1 MLDKSRI
8 NADNTQIN
16 ADNIRVNP
24 RTNPRESAIFKYYL
38 KMRRPI
44 KKRAV
49 IDPDVKYSD
58 VLVAKFINKIMEA
71 GKKSIARK
79 IVYSALELA
88 EKQTKKPALEVFKK
102 AMDNVSPAVEL
113 RSKRVGGANY
123 QVPVEV
129 RTERRTALAIRWIVD
144 SARSQKGKPM
154 AEKLAGEFANA
165 FNNTGGAIKKK
176 QDVQR
181 MAEAN
186 KAFAHFS
193 W

>member
-1 MLDKSRI
+1 
-8 NADNTQIN
+8 
-16 ADNIRVNP
+16 
-24 RTNPRESAIFKYYL
+24 
-38 KMRRPI
+38 MRRPI

-49 IDPDVKYSD
+49 IDPDVRYSD
-58 VLVAKFINKIMEA
+58 VLVAKFINKIMRD
-71 GKKSIARK
+71 GKRPVARK
-79 IVYSALELA
+79 IVYSALEIA

-129 RTERRTALAIRWIVD
+129 RPERRTALAIRWIVD
-144 SARSQKGKPM
+144 SARGQKGKPM
-154 AEKLAGEFANA
+154 AEKLAGEFVNA